1 MSDLENRVV
10 DNLQTELFARLQRV
24 KRVNTTAQLLQ
35 WQQDKEKLLS
45 LCRRKKSLL
54 EERNEYVPLPA
65 NLERKL
71 EVQNQK
77 KDNRDQRKV
86 DIWQK
91 RMQQEK
97 DKKETKLKKAKDKE
111 TEQKVLE
118 QKKKVQQQS
127 KREKKEQLKSE
138 KEKRRLEQKQDQME
152 KEKIEQEKAK
162 PINSPSSTQL
172 ECCPDAAQ
180 MLINDHLVCL
190 FRLKINP

>member
-10 DNLQTELFARLQRV
+10 GDLQIELITRLHGYRA
-24 KRVNTTAQLLQ
+24 NTTAQLLQ

-71 EVQNQK
+71 EVQIQK

-97 DKKETKLKKAKDKE
+97 DRKDIKIKKAKDKE

-118 QKKKVQQQS
+118 QKKKAQQQS
-127 KREKKEQLKSE
+127 KGEKKEQLKNE
-138 KEKRRLEQKQDQME
+138 KEKRRLKHKQDQME
-152 KEKIEQEKAK
+152 KEKIEQEKVK
-162 PINSPSSTQL
+162 PINSPPSTQL
-172 ECCPDAAQ
+172 KCCPDAAQ